1 MQGEPLSRS
10 ARLAVLID
18 ADNADASLVEP
29 ILKEIAN
36 YGTAYLKRIYGD
48 WSGTHLSGWKDKLL
62 KFAIQPI
69 QQFSYTSGKN
79 STDIALII
87 DAMDLLYT
95 NNFDGFC
102 IISSDSDFTR
112 LAYRIRESGLRV
124 YGFGE
129 KKTPKSFVKACDRFT
144 YTEAL
149 KDVEEK
155 ETQWL
160 AALSV
165 KEDKAANKNG
175 EQRKAE
181 GVKDVEEKGT
191 PCLAALSVKEDKAA
205 NKNGGQRKSEKTQF
219 ESKFDKELLILFKN
233 AYAAIATEDGWAS
246 LGQLGSQL
254 KQLSSSFNC
263 KSYGY
268 NQLGKLVRAMDIFEF
283 KDLPNKKAPTM
294 KDLYIKLKV

>member
-1 MQGEPLSRS
+1 MQGEPLSRT

-29 ILKEIAN
+29 LLKEIAN

-48 WSGTHLSGWKDKLL
+48 WSGTQLSGWKDKLL

-129 KKTPKSFVKACDRFT
+129 KKTPKSFVKACDIFT

-155 ETQWL
+155 ETQCL
-160 AALSV
+160 VALSV
-165 KEDKAANKNG
+165 KEDKSPNKNG
-175 EQRKAE
+175 QKQSEAL
-181 GVKDVEEKGT
+181 KDVEEKET
-191 PCLAALSVKEDKAA
+191 QYLVALSVKEDKSP
-205 NKNGGQRKSEKTQF
+205 NKNGQKQSEKTQI
-219 ESKFDKELLILFKN
+219 ESKFDKKLLILVKN

-246 LGQLGSQL
+246 LGQLGNQL

-268 NQLGKLVRAMDIFEF
+268 NQLGKLIRAMDIFEF
-283 KDLPNKKAPTM
+283 KELPNKKAPTV
-294 KDLYIKLKV
+294 KDLYMKLKV